1 MNVLT
6 VPFVA
11 TTLVLTVLAAASPA
25 GATPADNVATTPGNN
40 ATRAAVA
47 AYNKQHREARQEL
60 SADTMKHMQGFGRLL
75 LSAQAGLQNSTAEEA
90 LRQELNA
97 LHDELAQA
105 MTVASMPRFSHRPA
119 AAETTTVERVKGPL
133 RVNARLHIASGRL
146 AIVKGAPQRPSDT
159 DAVQRTVHVGKEMSA
174 TRHGDDFARVRA
186 RLDAL
191 RPRIKMASQ
200 ISESGAALE
209 HREHSAQLLRK
220 AAQLGDEVRAAID
233 AGSTPASQRKL
244 AELRDRLR
252 EKSLNEVLGTS
263 STPVTPTFT
272 TLVQHR

>member
-1 MNVLT
+1 
-6 VPFVA
+6 
-11 TTLVLTVLAAASPA
+11 
-25 GATPADNVATTPGNN
+25 
-40 ATRAAVA
+40 
-47 AYNKQHREARQEL
+47 
-60 SADTMKHMQGFGRLL
+60 
-75 LSAQAGLQNSTAEEA
+75 
-90 LRQELNA
+90 
-97 LHDELAQA
+97 
-105 MTVASMPRFSHRPA
+105 
-119 AAETTTVERVKGPL
+119 
-133 RVNARLHIASGRL
+133 
-146 AIVKGAPQRPSDT
+146 
-159 DAVQRTVHVGKEMSA
+159 
-174 TRHGDDFARVRA
+174 VRA